1 VPAVAIKA
9 AMINV
14 AHKDSGI
21 EKTLVRKSLFI
32 ICEDI
37 SGVIP
42 FSEAAEPHV
51 REDMVRVGMGST
63 DMRYR
68 PQIDSWKANLS
79 FEIDADLMQVSDLLV
94 LLERAGFGAGL
105 LEWRPQK
112 GGEFGRFEL
121 DAEVPLNVREIA

>member
-1 VPAVAIKA
+1 
-9 AMINV
+9 
-14 AHKDSGI
+14 
-21 EKTLVRKSLFI
+21 
-32 ICEDI
+32 
-37 SGVIP
+37 
-42 FSEAAEPHV
+42 
-51 REDMVRVGMGST
+51 MGST

-79 FEIDADLMQVSDLLV
+79 FEIDAELMQVSDLLV

-105 LEWRPQK
+105 LEWRPEK